1 MSNLNVNNID
11 VQRIINILVELK
23 AKTEICSFLTNK
35 SLQIITQKQNLDEI
49 RPRLQKPSILN
60 DLVKHFECMEL
71 FKSKHLII
79 KQENK
84 DIGEKNPSDENEH
97 PSEDQIQVDE
107 LVIEKENLQDIDG
120 KLIAK

>member
-23 AKTEICSFLTNK
+23 AKTEICSFLTIK

-49 RPRLQKPSILN
+49 RPRLKKPSILK
-60 DLVKHFECMEL
+60 DLVKHYECMEN

-84 DIGEKNPSDENEH
+84 DVGEKNPSDENDH

-107 LVIEKENLQDIDG
+107 LIIEKENLQDIDG